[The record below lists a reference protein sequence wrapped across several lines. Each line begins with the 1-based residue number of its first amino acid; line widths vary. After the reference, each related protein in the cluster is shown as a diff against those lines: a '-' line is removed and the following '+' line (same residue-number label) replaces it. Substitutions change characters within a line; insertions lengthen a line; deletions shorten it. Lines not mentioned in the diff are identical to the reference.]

1 MSNVLVAVAVSV
13 LVILGGCSDRQDRA
27 PSALPAAD
35 RTASPSTTSPLATA
49 TPGPPS
55 QVPRTGPPSA
65 RGTATPQ
72 SEPAPPRATPRE
84 ADPKLGIGSLR
95 RGSQGEAVKELQRDL
110 NAVMGCGWL
119 AVDGDFGPL
128 TESAVRVFQQI
139 FGLVVDG
146 VYGPQS
152 AAMMTLLRG
161 DGPGCP

>member
-1 MSNVLVAVAVSV
+1 M
-13 LVILGGCSDRQDRA
+13 LGGCSDRQDR
-27 PSALPAAD
+27 SSSGLPAAD
-35 RTASPSTTSPLATA
+35 RTASPSTTSAPATA

-55 QVPRTGPPSA
+55 QVPRTGSPSA

-72 SEPAPPRATPRE
+72 SEPAPPRVTPRE
-84 ADPKLGIGSLR
+84 ADPKLGVGSLR
-95 RGSQGEAVKELQRDL
+95 RGSQGEAVKGLQRDL

-128 TESAVRVFQQI
+128 TESAVRVFQQT